1 MRVALYGIGE
11 MGAGVARLLQQR
23 GIPVVSAIARSAA
36 KVGRE
41 LGEVAGLDAPTGVI
55 VSDDAEGEFA
65 RTRPDIV
72 VLTTNS
78 YLDDHEPFIAGAVR
92 AGANAIT
99 IAEEAS
105 HPWRTSPDATRRLD
119 ALARER
125 GVSIY
130 GGGHEDAFWIGLGAQ
145 LIGASH
151 RVDAIRWESRWN
163 PDTCGPEILSSLG
176 VGGCPERR
184 VVTVDWQPGMPR
196 PPFALPALDG
206 LADRLGLPDAP
217 RLVTTEFILAET
229 PVHSWALGRDIR
241 PGEIVGLRDR
251 VLREPQSDGE
261 PLLEFTVSGI
271 LQPGVHVSGES
282 WSVEGVPSLRMET
295 GFSAGAHQ
303 VTGQVVNRLQDV
315 IDAAPGWVRHSEM
328 PAIAYRG

>member
-1 MRVALYGIGE
+1 MKVALYGVGE
-11 MGAGVARLLQQR
+11 MGAGVARLLAQR
-23 GIPVVSAIARSAA
+23 GIPIVAAIARSPE
-36 KVGRE
+36 KDGRD
-41 LGEVAGLDAPTGVI
+41 LGELIGLDEPLGVA
-55 VSDDAEGEFA
+55 VSNDAAGEFA
-65 RTRPDIV
+65 RTSPDVV

-78 YLDDHEPFIAGAVR
+78 YLSDHEPFLETAVR

-119 ALARER
+119 ALAREH
-125 GVSIY
+125 GVTIY

-145 LIGASH
+145 LIGVSH

-176 VGGCPERR
+176 VGERPEQES
-184 VVTVDWQPGMPR
+184 VTVDWQPEMPR

-217 RLVTTEFILAET
+217 RTVTTEFVLAEE
-229 PVHSWALGRDIR
+229 PVWSWALNRNIE
-241 PGEIVGLRDR
+241 PGEIIGLRDR
-251 VLREPQSDGE
+251 VRREPQAEGE
-261 PLLEFTVSGI
+261 PLLEFAVSGI
-271 LQPGVHVSGES
+271 LKPGVDDSGES
-282 WSVEGVPSLRMET
+282 WTVDGVPSLRMET
-295 GFSAGAHQ
+295 EFSSGAYQ

-315 IDAAPGWVRHSEM
+315 IDAAPGWVKHSEM
-328 PAIAYRG
+328 PAISYRG